1 VLEASVPTA
10 QTLTSLTW
18 DLDGVTT
25 HTLNLLNG
33 VAGSGPTAGQ
43 TFHSLGGAELSGVLK
58 PVSFGTLED
67 GWHTL
72 TVTATEGEVVSYRRV
87 HFEFLGAGT
96 AAVSWAQDI
105 QQLGID
111 RCSKCHATG
120 TEPELVTYA
129 QWRANAAAIASA
141 VRESRMP
148 ADGPLDSAG
157 VAAIIRWVNGGAQ
170 P

>member
-1 VLEASVPTA
+1 VQASLPSTQPVDT
-10 QTLTSLTW
+10 LTW
-18 DLDGVTT
+18 DLDGVTV
-25 HTLNLLNG
+25 HPLELMRG

-43 TFHSLGGAELSGVLK
+43 TFHSLGGTEASGVLK
-58 PVSFGTLED
+58 PISFGTLED

-72 TVTATEGEVVSYRRV
+72 TVAATTGEATSYRRV

-96 AAVSWAQDI
+96 AAVSWEQDI
-105 QQLGID
+105 KQLGLD

-120 TEPELVTYA
+120 TDPELITFA
-129 QWRANAAAIASA
+129 QWKANAAGIAAA
-141 VRESRMP
+141 VRDSRMP